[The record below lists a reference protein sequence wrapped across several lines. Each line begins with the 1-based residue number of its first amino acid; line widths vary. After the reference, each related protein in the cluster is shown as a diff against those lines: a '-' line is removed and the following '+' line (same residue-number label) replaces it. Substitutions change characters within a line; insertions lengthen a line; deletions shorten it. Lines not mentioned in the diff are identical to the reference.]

1 MEEIKCKR
9 VEVSNTKSMNDK
21 DLIFDI
27 KYSIKNIYDYC
38 SNKVININNKNI
50 YKELNEYIIEL
61 EKIYKKISE
70 LIFLN
75 GWSIIEEASLEKKD
89 LTYKEFSEKL
99 KELT

>member
-75 GWSIIEEASLEKKD
+75 GWRILEEASLEKKD

>member
-1 MEEIKCKR
+1 
-9 VEVSNTKSMNDK
+9 MNDK

-27 KYSIKNIYDYC
+27 KYSIKYIYDYC
-38 SNKVININNKNI
+38 SNKVINVNSKNI